1 MGEGNLPMTVS
12 LILSLSTFMFI
23 SAVTPGPN
31 NMLLTSSGANF
42 GIRRSIPLCLGI
54 VLGMQTILL
63 LSAFG
68 VAALLLIYPAIHTG
82 LKVLGSLYLL
92 WLAWKTATSHYK
104 RLDTSMPSMPPIK
117 IYQGWLLQFL
127 NPKTWLMGLGA
138 VSSYSLA
145 GEQYGSSILTIGIVM
160 LFSSIIAGAVWLM
173 LGSLIGRLLRSRH
186 SWFMFNIAMGI
197 LTAACVPLIWLN

>member
-1 MGEGNLPMTVS
+1 MTLS
-12 LILSLSTFMFI
+12 LIFSLSIFMFI

-31 NMLLTSSGANF
+31 NLLLTSSGANF

-54 VLGMQTILL
+54 ILGMQTILL

-68 VAALLLIYPAIHTG
+68 VAALLLIYPAIHMG
-82 LKVLGSLYLL
+82 LKILGCLYLL

-104 RLDTSMPSMPPIK
+104 RLDTTTSAGEPIK

-138 VSSYSLA
+138 ISSYSLA
-145 GEQYGSSILTIGIVM
+145 GELYNHSIFVISIVM
-160 LFSSIIAGAVWLM
+160 LIVNTLAGAIWLV
-173 LGSLIGRLLRSRH
+173 LGSLIGQLLKSRRA
-186 SWFMFNIAMGI
+186 WFTFNIAMGV
-197 LTAACVPLIWLN
+197 LTAACVPLIWFG

>member
-1 MGEGNLPMTVS
+1 MTLS
-12 LILSLSTFMFI
+12 LIFSLSIFMFI

-31 NMLLTSSGANF
+31 NLLLTSSGANF

-54 VLGMQTILL
+54 ILGMQTILL

-68 VAALLLIYPAIHTG
+68 VAALLLIYPAIHMG
-82 LKVLGSLYLL
+82 LKILGCLYLL

-104 RLDTSMPSMPPIK
+104 RLDTTTSAGEPIK

-138 VSSYSLA
+138 ISSYSLA
-145 GEQYGSSILTIGIVM
+145 GELYNHSIFVISIVM
-160 LFSSIIAGAVWLM
+160 LIVNTLAGAIWLV
-173 LGSLIGRLLRSRH
+173 LGSLIGRLLKSRRA
-186 SWFMFNIAMGI
+186 WFTFNIAMGV
-197 LTAACVPLIWLN
+197 LTAACVPLIWFG

>member
-1 MGEGNLPMTVS
+1 MT
-12 LILSLSTFMFI
+12 LSLVFSLSIFMFI

-31 NMLLTSSGANF
+31 NLLLTSSGANF

-54 VLGMQTILL
+54 ILGMQTILL

-68 VAALLLIYPAIHTG
+68 VAALLLIYPALHTG
-82 LKVLGSLYLL
+82 LKILGCLYLF

-104 RLDTSMPSMPPIK
+104 RLDTTASAGEPIK

-138 VSSYSLA
+138 ISSYSLA
-145 GEQYGSSILTIGIVM
+145 GELYNYSIFVISIVM
-160 LFSSIIAGAVWLM
+160 LIVNTLAGAIWLV
-173 LGSLIGRLLRSRH
+173 LGSLIGQLLRSRRA
-186 SWFMFNIAMGI
+186 WFTFNVAMGV
-197 LTAACVPLIWLN
+197 LTAACVPLIWFG

>member
-1 MGEGNLPMTVS
+1 
-12 LILSLSTFMFI
+12 MFI

-31 NMLLTSSGANF
+31 NVLLTSSGANF
-42 GIRRSIPLCLGI
+42 GIRRSVPLCLGI
-54 VLGMQTILL
+54 ILGMQTILL

-68 VAALLLIYPAIHTG
+68 VAALLLIYPAIHMG
-82 LKVLGSLYLL
+82 LKVLGCLYLL

-104 RLDTSMPSMPPIK
+104 RLDTTTSAGTPAN

-145 GEQYGSSILTIGIVM
+145 GELYNHSIFAISLVM
-160 LFSSIIAGAVWLM
+160 LIANTLAGAIWLI
-173 LGSLIGRLLRSRH
+173 LGSLIGRLLRSRRA
-186 SWFMFNIAMGI
+186 WFTFNIVMGV
-197 LTAACVPLIWLN
+197 LTVACVPLIWFG

>member
-1 MGEGNLPMTVS
+1 MTLS
-12 LILSLSTFMFI
+12 LIFSLSIFMFI

-31 NMLLTSSGANF
+31 NLLLTSSGANF

-54 VLGMQTILL
+54 ILGMQTILL

-68 VAALLLIYPAIHTG
+68 VAALLLIYPALHTG
-82 LKVLGSLYLL
+82 LKILGCLYLF

-104 RLDTSMPSMPPIK
+104 RLDTTTSAGEPIK

-138 VSSYSLA
+138 ISSYSLA
-145 GEQYGSSILTIGIVM
+145 GELYNYSIFVISIVM
-160 LFSSIIAGAVWLM
+160 LIVNTLAGAIWLV
-173 LGSLIGRLLRSRH
+173 LGSLIGQLLRSRRA
-186 SWFMFNIAMGI
+186 WFTFNVAMGV
-197 LTAACVPLIWLN
+197 LTAACVPLIWFG